1 MVLHEKCCAICLLI
15 FFNKLCND
23 AISTTVLIFL
33 PVRNGNVVIN
43 NLIIL
48 FHHKRSTAVQL
59 NCIVVPSSRPANVYI
74 SSEFLEGSMAILEN
88 LCNCFVYVRRNYSSI
103 TAPGDNYY
111 RSCFIYFTHVND
123 DDSSRPSRV
132 SIFEP
137 LVGSSISRIWN
148 IEVFRLFELFE
159 IDLIISRISNTKRI
173 FFSIYLSSAVKVNR
187 W

>member
-33 PVRNGNVVIN
+33 PVRSGNVVIN

-59 NCIVVPSSRPANVYI
+59 NCIVVPSSQQLTCIFRANFWKRAWQFWKTCATV
-74 SSEFLEGSMAILEN
+74 S
-88 LCNCFVYVRRNYSSI
+88 CVRRNYSSI

-123 DDSSRPSRV
+123 DDSSRSSQPRFSNHL
-132 SIFEP
+132 
-137 LVGSSISRIWN
+137 LVRQFPEYGISNCSGSK
-148 IEVFRLFELFE
+148 LFE
-159 IDLIISRISNTKRI
+159 IDLIICEYRWKNFL
-173 FFSIYLSSAVKVNR
+173 FFQFKFLLFIYTLDR
-187 W
+187 